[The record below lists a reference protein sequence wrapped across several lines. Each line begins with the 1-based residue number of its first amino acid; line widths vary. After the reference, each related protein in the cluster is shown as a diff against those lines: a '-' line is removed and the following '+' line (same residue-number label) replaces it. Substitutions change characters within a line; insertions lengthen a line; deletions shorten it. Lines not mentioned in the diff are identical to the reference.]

1 MSPLAD
7 LQKAFQQHV
16 LEPTDEGVPAW
27 IRAGGRASPERQLSA
42 YVHAYR
48 ARLQEVLENDFPSIA
63 AALGEDP
70 FYALTD
76 AYIEAHPS
84 HYFSL
89 RDFGRQMADFLA
101 QQAPY
106 QEQPWLSELA
116 RFEWTLGQTFDAADA
131 PLFTEQEMAAIP
143 AEQWPDLRF
152 VVHPSVNR
160 LDCRWNAPGMWQIL
174 TADEPEEINPSEG
187 ETVPWLIWRQ
197 QLVSQ
202 FRSMEPDEQLALDTL
217 RSGACFDEVCLAL
230 SDIMSEDAVPLH
242 FASLLKAWIG
252 QGLISAVQD

>member
-1 MSPLAD
+1 MSQLAK
-7 LQKAFQQHV
+7 LQQAFQHRV

-27 IRAGGRASPERQLSA
+27 ISAGGRSTPDKQLSA

-48 ARLQEVLENDFPSIA
+48 ARLQEVLGNDFPSIA
-63 AALGEDP
+63 VALGEDQ
-70 FYALTD
+70 FDALAD

-89 RDFGRQMADFLA
+89 RDFGRHMADFLT

-131 PLFTEQEMAAIP
+131 PLFSEQEMAAIP
-143 AEQWPDLRF
+143 AEHWPDLRF
-152 VVHPSVNR
+152 VLHPSVHR

-174 TADEPEEINPSEG
+174 TADEPEEINATE
-187 ETVPWLIWRQ
+187 EEAVPWLIWRQ

-202 FRSMEPDEQLALDTL
+202 FRSMAHDEQLALDTL
-217 RSGACFDEVCLAL
+217 RSGASFDEVCVAL

-252 QGLISAVQD
+252 QGLISAIED